1 MGISLS
7 PDTNCFVALEL
18 PPSRRFV
25 SAMKFI
31 VLIALA
37 LVGVEAHDYYG
48 RYGNDRYGYNNYGSY
63 DNGYGGYDKGYG
75 GYNKGYG
82 GHARDMEA
90 TTRDMAATI
99 IDTWTTGRDM
109 AATIGVMVA
118 ATT

>member
-1 MGISLS
+1 MGMISLS

-63 DNGYGGYDKGYG
+63 DNGYGGYDKGYSYGGYDKGYG

-82 GHARDMEA
+82 GHGERY
-90 TTRDMAATI
+90 
-99 IDTWTTGRDM
+99 G
-109 AATIGVMVA
+109 GYNKGYGGYNN
-118 ATT
+118 